1 MRKTLPLF
9 LIAASAAWCQSPN
22 PAGWGKIVWGMTV
35 AEARAAL
42 GPAAT
47 TPTETPG
54 PNLALID
61 RLMLAG
67 IPIGNLTAEAAI
79 QTAPGSDKVSAVTL
93 SVGDLY
99 DNPANRS
106 AAFTTLQRLLTEK
119 YGPPK
124 VEPIHSAGRSGTIR
138 NVLWTFP
145 ATSIT
150 LTWHESS
157 GRYGIGYVRIRY
169 EAVDHKASDVL

>member
-67 IPIGNLTAEAAI
+67 IPIGNLTPEAAI
-79 QTAPGSDKVSAVTL
+79 QTAPGSDKVSAATL
-93 SVGDLY
+93 PTG
-99 DNPANRS
+99 A
-106 AAFTTLQRLLTEK
+106 
-119 YGPPK
+119 PPH
-124 VEPIHSAGRSGTIR
+124 PAGRGRTTR

-145 ATSIT
+145 ATSISR
-150 LTWHESS
+150 TWHESS

-169 EAVDHKASDVL
+169 EAVDTKPPTSSETLLPDFVHQCSICSTFKIL

>member
-79 QTAPGSDKVSAVTL
+79 QTAPGSDKVSAATPTACPPR
-93 SVGDLY
+93 
-99 DNPANRS
+99 NPALQKSNPSIPPAAVAPS
-106 AAFTTLQRLLTEK
+106 AM
-119 YGPPK
+119 
-124 VEPIHSAGRSGTIR
+124 
-138 NVLWTFP
+138 
-145 ATSIT
+145 
-150 LTWHESS
+150 SS
-157 GRYGIGYVRIRY
+157 GLFPPPP
-169 EAVDHKASDVL
+169 SL